1 MFLMDSSMDLEESR
15 ETPGG
20 VTVVRDRVMR
30 DTETTEAAMTE
41 TGIIMVI
48 IMTEDEAT
56 EVVDGAEEEEDS
68 EAAEV
73 IGEVESLYREAGLS
87 PTLPRVVT
95 FSLRKRTTEA
105 GAEVEQGST
114 IFTRDSCS
122 NTDQVRVRVMRRI
135 RWSMAGGQGQDQGHD
150 QDH

>member
-1 MFLMDSSMDLEESR
+1 MFLMVSSMDLEESL
-15 ETPGG
+15 EITGG
-20 VTVVRDRVMR
+20 VTAVRDKVMR
-30 DTETTEAAMTE
+30 DMETTEAAMTE
-41 TGIIMVI
+41 TGTIMVI
-48 IMTEDEAT
+48 ITIEAEAT
-56 EVVDGAEEEEDS
+56 EVEDGAEEEEGS

-73 IGEVESLYREAGLS
+73 IGEVESLYREAGPS

-95 FSLRKRTTEA
+95 FSPRRRTTEA

-122 NTDQVRVRVMRRI
+122 NTGQVRVRVMRRI
-135 RWSMAGGQGQDQGHD
+135 RWNMVEGQGQDQGHD

>member
-1 MFLMDSSMDLEESR
+1 MDLEESR
-15 ETPGG
+15 GTVGE

-30 DTETTEAAMTE
+30 DTGTTEAAMTE
-41 TGIIMVI
+41 TGTIMVI

-56 EVVDGAEEEEDS
+56 EVEDGAEEEEGS

-95 FSLRKRTTEA
+95 FSPRRRTTEA

-122 NTDQVRVRVMRRI
+122 NTGQVRVRVMRRI
-135 RWSMAGGQGQDQGHD
+135 RWSMAGGQDLDQGLD

>member
-1 MFLMDSSMDLEESR
+1 MDLEESR

-20 VTVVRDRVMR
+20 VTAVRDRVMR

-41 TGIIMVI
+41 IGTTMVI
-48 IMTEDEAT
+48 IMIEAEAT
-56 EVVDGAEEEEDS
+56 EVEDGAEVEEGS

-95 FSLRKRTTEA
+95 FSPRRRTTEA

-135 RWSMAGGQGQDQGHD
+135 RWSMAGGQDLDQGLD

>member
-1 MFLMDSSMDLEESR
+1 MDLEESR
-15 ETPGG
+15 GTVGE

-30 DTETTEAAMTE
+30 DTGTTEAAMTE
-41 TGIIMVI
+41 TGTIMVI
-48 IMTEDEAT
+48 IMIEAEAT
-56 EVVDGAEEEEDS
+56 EVEDGAEEEEGS

-73 IGEVESLYREAGLS
+73 TGEVESLYREVGPS

-95 FSLRKRTTEA
+95 FSPRRRTTEA

-122 NTDQVRVRVMRRI
+122 NTGQVRVRVMRRI

>member
-1 MFLMDSSMDLEESR
+1 
-15 ETPGG
+15 
-20 VTVVRDRVMR
+20 MR
-30 DTETTEAAMTE
+30 DMETTEAAMTE
-41 TGIIMVI
+41 TGTIMVI
-48 IMTEDEAT
+48 IMIAAEAT
-56 EVVDGAEEEEDS
+56 EV

-73 IGEVESLYREAGLS
+73 IGEVGSLYREAGLS

-95 FSLRKRTTEA
+95 FSLRKRTTEV

-135 RWSMAGGQGQDQGHD
+135 RWSMVEGQGQDQGHD
-150 QDH
+150 PDH